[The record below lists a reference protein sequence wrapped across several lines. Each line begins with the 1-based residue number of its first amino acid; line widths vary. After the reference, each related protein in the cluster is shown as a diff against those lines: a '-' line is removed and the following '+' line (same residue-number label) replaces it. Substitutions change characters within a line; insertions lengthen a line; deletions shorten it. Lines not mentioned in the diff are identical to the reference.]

1 MKQTINKFE
10 NLKKSTV
17 CAERSGCG
25 STIFEH
31 LKELQSPQKTQ
42 RGGTWVCRQH
52 NKGQRKTE
60 KINAPEVT
68 RKDEIVGELNTA
80 EKNLESE
87 QGEVKLHKIQE
98 NKPPPK

>member
-1 MKQTINKFE
+1 M
-10 NLKKSTV
+10 
-17 CAERSGCG
+17 
-25 STIFEH
+25 
-31 LKELQSPQKTQ
+31 
-42 RGGTWVCRQH
+42 CRQD

>member
-1 MKQTINKFE
+1 M
-10 NLKKSTV
+10 
-17 CAERSGCG
+17 
-25 STIFEH
+25 
-31 LKELQSPQKTQ
+31 
-42 RGGTWVCRQH
+42 CRQD

-80 EKNLESE
+80 EKDLESE